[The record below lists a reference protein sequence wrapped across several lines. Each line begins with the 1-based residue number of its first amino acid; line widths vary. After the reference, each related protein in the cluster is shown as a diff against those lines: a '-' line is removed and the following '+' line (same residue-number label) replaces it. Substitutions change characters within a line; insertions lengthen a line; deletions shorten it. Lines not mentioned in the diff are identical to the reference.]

1 MEMSNRND
9 RIFAGIDVDNLVG
22 LEIGPLDKPLV
33 QRDRRRQIFY
43 ADYADRN
50 FLMAQ
55 SAGDPNVNVNNI
67 PEIDFII
74 KSPMPESLG
83 RSFDYIV
90 ASHVAE
96 HVPDILGWL
105 HRLASW
111 LTPIGI
117 ISLATPDYRYCFD
130 RLRVAS
136 KVGDLI
142 EAFLDGR
149 QRPNPASVY
158 DGFRNAIKF
167 EAADAWARN
176 LEVGPISHYYSEAQ
190 ALSLAKKAINDY
202 VDCHCWVWSAD
213 SFRSSIAELQRLGLT
228 SLNVLEC
235 HGPYQNEAEFY
246 IKLRA
251 Q

>member
-1 MEMSNRND
+1 MSTRND
-9 RIFAGIDVDNLVG
+9 RIFAGIDIDKMVG

-33 QRDRRRQIFY
+33 GRDGRRQIFY
-43 ADYADRN
+43 ADYADRD

-55 SAGDPNVNVNNI
+55 SASDPNVNVNNI
-67 PEIDFII
+67 PHIDYII
-74 KSPMPESLG
+74 KSPMMDDLG
-83 RSFDYIV
+83 RKFDYIV

-105 HRLASW
+105 HKLANW
-111 LTPIGI
+111 LTPSGI

-136 KVGDLI
+136 KISDVI
-142 EAFLDGR
+142 EAFLENR

-158 DGFRNAIKF
+158 DGFRNAIRF
-167 EAADAWARN
+167 EAAFAWARDC
-176 LEVGPISHYYSEAQ
+176 EVGSVDYYYTEAQ
-190 ALSLAKKAINDY
+190 ALSLAKRSLRDY
-202 VDCHCWVWSAD
+202 VDCHCWVWTAD
-213 SFRSSIAELQRLGLT
+213 SFRSAMAELRRLGLT
-228 SLNVLEC
+228 SLNLIEC

-246 IKLRA
+246 IKLQA